1 MRAQRPT
8 PYDDPEETRR
18 FGGLAL
24 DNPVA
29 TGGVLVMVL
38 TATLIAA
45 NALSFQPGRHPA
57 PLFGAWD
64 QAGRAAS
71 AARPAGLVPQP
82 APHAAPAYSD
92 LVHEI
97 QVSLQRGGYY
107 IGPLDGMSG
116 PMTDDAIRAYQRR
129 VGLSETGEVSHALLA
144 HLLMNPGPSRLEPA
158 ARSSGAP
165 ALVPPARPMPAGTQS
180 VQTQSISTGHGRSA
194 PVPPASIPAG
204 TDADRE
210 TLRAVQQTLADLG
223 YGPITIDGLMGG
235 ETASAIRRFELDRG
249 MAITGKVRPEI
260 YAALEKTAGVS
271 IPR

>member
-1 MRAQRPT
+1 MRAQRPEL
-8 PYDDPEETRR
+8 YEDRDESTR
-18 FGGLAL
+18 FAGLAL

-64 QAGRAAS
+64 RAPVTRTS
-71 AARPAGLVPQP
+71 APAVPQP
-82 APHAAPAYSD
+82 APQSGSHSAAQSGTPYSD

-107 IGPLDGMSG
+107 IGPLDGKSG
-116 PMTDDAIRAYQRR
+116 PMTDEAIRAYQRR
-129 VGLSETGEVSHALLA
+129 TGLAETGEVSHGLLA
-144 HLLMNPGPSRLEPA
+144 HMLMNAGPSSLDQTSNVTQPA
-158 ARSSGAP
+158 Q
-165 ALVPPARPMPAGTQS
+165 VPPARPMP
-180 VQTQSISTGHGRSA
+180 VQTVSIGPGTA
-194 PVPPASIPAG
+194 VPVPPASIPAAETG
-204 TDADRE
+204 RD

-249 MAITGKVRPEI
+249 MAITGKPRPEI
-260 YAALEKTAGVS
+260 YAALEKTAGVT